1 MSLHPLALKGH
12 QAYHRPMAQAARAE
26 VRRAA
31 EPPAAARS
39 FDEAVRRSSFQR
51 IGPNYWPQRFGAL
64 RLYDRDVN

>member
-1 MSLHPLALKGH
+1 
-12 QAYHRPMAQAARAE
+12 MAQAARAE